1 MHLKRLEAFGF
12 KSFAD
17 KVVFDFEPGV
27 TCFVGPNGC
36 GKSNVVD
43 AVKWVLG
50 EQSAKSLRGGEM
62 LDVIFNGSGNRKPLN
77 FAEVSLV
84 FDNASGKLPLN
95 APEVAVTRRLYRSGD
110 SEYLINKALC
120 RLRDVRE
127 LFYDTG
133 VGTASYSVIE
143 QGRISALLEANSK
156 DRRIL
161 FEEAAGIHKYKERK
175 RIALRKLE
183 RVEQNLARLS
193 DLLGEVD
200 RNLKTVTRQAEK
212 AKKARELT
220 DKLRNTKLDL
230 LLHDTFTSEASL
242 REVTAS
248 LQLANERVAQLSE
261 ELTSYQTATAQQQE
275 AMGQLD
281 IRLNDAQTQLSDA
294 RGKMQRLEAEI
305 EGEKRTIEE
314 LLSEALRAR
323 DASKAAGERAA
334 AIAAERERV
343 ELDCARAQ
351 DNLKDSTETAT
362 VLTGNVAEEQEAR
375 ESLIR
380 ALEVARR
387 AALDALGR
395 RTQLQESLTRAEAE
409 LNSLEYRVRRSHA
422 QMTRAEDQLRFAQAE
437 SEECR
442 KRMTQVAH
450 RREILEVEQKGFRD
464 LQGRTEEEISRL
476 SRTSQ
481 ELQRELENKRSRLSA
496 LEGLRESGEGLSPG
510 ARAVLTTLRQE
521 LNLSD
526 EVHGLVADCLSVDPK
541 LEQAIEAALGTH
553 IETIVVESATA
564 AQALA
569 SKLGEQELGRATFLP
584 LDRAEAALFASAV
597 SRYRMPSA
605 LHDAVGEQSAPGCMG
620 YACDLVSCDEDYRV
634 LAQALLG
641 NVVVFDTAEHAADAF
656 HADKGSRG
664 ITRVS
669 LNGEVFENNGS
680 FSGGKYQSQRLGL
693 IARKNEIQRLAV
705 QMDELRLQIEGLAER
720 IAFMEKRAQKIARD
734 DQHITVDLAAL
745 ALTHTELKGT
755 LTAIEREESR
765 STEEKNLAVQEIHE
779 LEAER
784 EAHLQRVIEMRA
796 ELDISKRTEREL
808 TVVTQSRESNLAQ
821 RETAL
826 AKAREQLAEMERN
839 CATWRERVNSLE
851 REGQSL
857 SAQFAERRDECDRE
871 QHRATSLDERCTVSQ
886 TSLTEKE
893 KSRAEYGELTEV
905 LTLQSMNLQEQKEA
919 ARQAFDEARG
929 REREIA
935 TELEKCR
942 EELSAVREREVN
954 LRVRLES
961 KLEQARSEFQIDA
974 LAELTNR
981 GGPPQFGDVAL
992 PQQPQLDTSDI
1003 ENPEAMA
1010 EEAPQP
1016 KAEPALSI
1024 ADAQALVR
1032 TLEEK
1037 LARLGPVNM
1046 YALDELDELQKR
1058 HSFLKVQFD
1067 DLESARSSLKDV
1079 ISRINRRSRTLFQET
1094 FDAVKTHFHEM
1105 FRKLFGGGKADLLLE
1120 EGEDILE
1127 AGIEIMARPPGKEP
1141 RNVSL
1146 LSGGEKTMTM
1156 IALLF
1161 AVFRS
1166 RPAPF
1171 CILDE
1176 VDAPLDEANV
1186 DRFNMIVREFMD
1198 QSQFVVITHNKK
1210 TMSYA
1215 DVLYGITMPEP
1226 GVSKRIAIKFEEIER
1241 HLPMDEINRQAA
1253 EKRAAAKAEAD
1264 AAKPREAEARTES
1277 APADEQTSDAQPQH
1291 EQTVGGGE

>member
-62 LDVIFNGSGNRKPLN
+62 LDVIFNGSGHRKPLN

-95 APEVAVTRRLYRSGD
+95 APEVSVTRRLYRSGD

-127 LFYDTG
+127 LFWDTG

-183 RVEQNLARLS
+183 RVEQNLERLS

-200 RNLKTVTRQAEK
+200 RNLKIVTRQAEK
-212 AKKARELT
+212 AKKARELN
-220 DKLRNTKLDL
+220 DKLRSTKLDL
-230 LLHDTFTSEASL
+230 LLHDTFASEAAL

-248 LQLANERVAQLSE
+248 LQMATERVGQLSV
-261 ELTSYQTATAQQQE
+261 ELSSYQSTTAQQQD

-281 IRLNDAQTQLSDA
+281 VRLHDAQAQLSDA
-294 RGKMQRLEAEI
+294 RGKLQRLDAEI
-305 EGEKRTIEE
+305 EAEQRTIEE
-314 LLSEALRAR
+314 LLVEALRAR
-323 DASKAAGERAA
+323 EVSKAAGDRAA
-334 AIAAERERV
+334 AIAQERERV

-351 DNLKDSTETAT
+351 ENLNDSTESAAILTA
-362 VLTGNVAEEQEAR
+362 NVAEEQDAR

-380 ALEVARR
+380 SLETARR
-387 AALDALGR
+387 AALDAMGR

-422 QMTRAEDQLRFAQAE
+422 QMTRADDQLRFAQAE

-442 KRMTQVAH
+442 RRIQQVQH
-450 RREILEVEQKGFRD
+450 RRELLEEEQKGFRG
-464 LQGRTEEEISRL
+464 LQGRTDDEIDRL
-476 SRTSQ
+476 SRMSQ
-481 ELQRELENKRSRLSA
+481 ELQRELESRRSRLSA

-510 ARAVLTTLRQE
+510 ARAVLATLRHE
-521 LNLSD
+521 LNLTPA
-526 EVHGLVADCLSVDPK
+526 VHGLVADCLSVEPR
-541 LEQAIEAALGTH
+541 LEQAIEAALGAH
-553 IETIVVESATA
+553 IETIVVESADA

-569 SKLGEQELGRATFLP
+569 ARLGEQSLGRATFLP
-584 LDRAEAALFASAV
+584 LDRAEAALFSSAIN
-597 SRYRMPSA
+597 RPHLPAAMQ
-605 LHDAVGEQSAPGCMG
+605 DAVGEQVAPGCLG
-620 YACDLVSCDEDYRV
+620 CASDLVSCDDQHRV

-641 NVVVFDTAEHAADAF
+641 NVMIFETAEHALDSF
-656 HADKGSRG
+656 HADNGSRG
-664 ITRVS
+664 IMRVS
-669 LNGEVFENNGS
+669 LNGEVFESNGS
-680 FSGGKYQSQRLGL
+680 FSGGKYQSQHLGL
-693 IARKNEIQRLAV
+693 IARKNEIARLGA
-705 QMDELRLQIEGLAER
+705 QMDDLRMQIEGLAER
-720 IAFMEKRAQKIARD
+720 IAFLEKRAQKFARD
-734 DQHITVDLAAL
+734 DQHLGADLAAL
-745 ALTHTELKGT
+745 ALTHTELKGA
-755 LTAIEREESR
+755 LSAIEREESR
-765 STEEKNLAVQEIHE
+765 SAEEKNLAVQEIHE

-784 EAHLQRVIEMRA
+784 EAHLQRVIEMRV
-796 ELDISKRTEREL
+796 ELDRCKRNEREL
-808 TVVTQSRESNLAQ
+808 TVVTQGREASLAQ

-826 AKAREQLAEMERN
+826 GKAREQLAEMERN
-839 CATWRERVNSLE
+839 CATWRERVNALS

-857 SAQFAERRDECDRE
+857 SAQFSERRDEADRE
-871 QHRATSLDERCTVSQ
+871 QRRATSMEERHAVS
-886 TSLTEKE
+886 TTALADKE
-893 KSRAEYGELTEV
+893 KSHVEHGELTEM
-905 LTLQSMNLQEQKEA
+905 LTLQTAALQEQKDA
-919 ARQAFDEARG
+919 ARAAFDVARG

-942 EELSAVREREVN
+942 EELSSVREREVN
-954 LRVRLES
+954 LRVRLEG

-981 GGPPQFGDVAL
+981 GGPPQFGATQAETADESAGTGAVAGAAGTVGVDEE
-992 PQQPQLDTSDI
+992 QARQRI
-1003 ENPEAMA
+1003 AEAQ
-1010 EEAPQP
+1010 E
-1016 KAEPALSI
+1016 
-1024 ADAQALVR
+1024 LVR
-1032 TLEEK
+1032 TLEDK

-1046 YALDELDELQKR
+1046 YALDEMEEMQKR
-1058 HSFLKVQFD
+1058 HSFLKVQFE
-1067 DLESARSSLKDV
+1067 DLDSARASLKDV
-1079 ISRINRRSRTLFQET
+1079 ISRINRRSRSLFQET
-1094 FDAVKTHFHEM
+1094 FDAVKMHFNEM

-1198 QSQFVVITHNKK
+1198 HSQFVVITHNKK

-1226 GVSKRIAIKFEEIER
+1226 GVSKRIAIKFDEIER

-1253 EKRAAAKAEAD
+1253 ERRAAAKAEAE
-1264 AAKPREAEARTES
+1264 AARPNEASATTEQPVES
-1277 APADEQTSDAQPQH
+1277 GEMAAAQQEH
-1291 EQTVGGGE
+1291 SVAGE